1 MMQSQRT
8 DMAYQLG
15 LLLFRVGFII
25 VALAAMAVVNL
36 AAAAES
42 AVDGPVLQVRSCD
55 DFEVNGRGDAAAW
68 GTTNWVDLVRRPMA
82 HHDYQARFK
91 VLYSKTGLYV
101 LLDGTDSK
109 LTSSMQHDFDDLWKE
124 DVFEF
129 FLWTDPRHS
138 IYFEYEIS
146 PLGHELPILV
156 PNYDGKYLGW
166 RPWHYD
172 GPRRTR
178 KAVTV
183 RAGTPQENAA
193 VLGWRAEVFVPYELL
208 TPLGNVPPQPG
219 TRWRANFYRIDHDGG
234 ESTTWDWARVGAS
247 FHDFHNFGTLVFQ

>member
-1 MMQSQRT
+1 MESQRT
-8 DMAYQLG
+8 DTACRLR
-15 LLLFRVGFII
+15 LLLFRVWLLS
-25 VALAAMAVVNL
+25 VAMVAMEVANL
-36 AAAAES
+36 AAAAEL

-55 DFEVNGRGDAAAW
+55 DFVVTGRGDAAAW
-68 GTTNWVDLVRRPMA
+68 ETINWVDLVRRPMA

-91 VLYSKTGLYV
+91 ILYSETGVYV
-101 LLDGTDSK
+101 LLDGTDAK

-129 FLWTDPRHS
+129 FFWTDTRHS

-156 PNYDGKYLGW
+156 PNFSGKFLGW

-183 RAGTPQENAA
+183 RAGAQQSDGA
-193 VLGWRAEVFVPYELL
+193 VSGWRAEVFVPYELL
-208 TPLGNVPPQPG
+208 NPLGNVPPRPG

-247 FHDFHNFGTLVFQ
+247 FHDFNNFGTLLFQ